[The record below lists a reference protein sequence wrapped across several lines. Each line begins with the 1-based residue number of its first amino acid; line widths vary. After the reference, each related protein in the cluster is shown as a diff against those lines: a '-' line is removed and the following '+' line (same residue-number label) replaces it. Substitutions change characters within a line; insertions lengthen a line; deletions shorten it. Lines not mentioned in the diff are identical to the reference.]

1 MKGILKDLFINR
13 DGTQVVSF
21 LLDKNEDFR
30 ASYDTLINKELD
42 IQVKEHRE
50 KRSLNANAYAW
61 VLINEIANAMKLDKD
76 EVYFD
81 MLKHY
86 GQVEV
91 ISVKDGINLKNYIKY
106 FEEFGRSELKGTLF
120 IHYKIYKGSSE
131 FDTKEM
137 SIFIDGIIQEA
148 KNLGIE
154 TMTPN
159 QILEMEN
166 AWQNR

>member
-106 FEEFGRSELKGTLF
+106 
-120 IHYKIYKGSSE
+120 
-131 FDTKEM
+131 
-137 SIFIDGIIQEA
+137 
-148 KNLGIE
+148 
-154 TMTPN
+154 
-159 QILEMEN
+159 
-166 AWQNR
+166 